1 MNVKGTIPIARRR
14 RRGRRRRYRRD
25 PITPTPERLKMS
37 LSPEKEIGLHPPTN
51 PPTDPPTGGRT
62 DGQSDRP
69 AYRPAVIKNG
79 ERQQRQR
86 ERDFSLVC
94 RVLGSSIGLAAAA
107 ETAW

>member
-1 MNVKGTIPIARRR
+1 MNVKGTIPIAH
-14 RRGRRRRYRRD
+14 RRRRYRRD

-51 PPTDPPTGGRT
+51 PPTDRRT
-62 DGQSDRP
+62 DGRAERP

-86 ERDFSLVC
+86 EREREGERESFPLCVVSLD
-94 RVLGSSIGLAAAA
+94 LQLDLLLAASA